1 MGLTI
6 TDGAKLLKNGYSLSD
21 LKELNTVLDKNPDN
35 GNDIIELAKKLK
47 FSDLKSALTLFNVSA
62 QSDESGNDNSENDDN
77 DSDDSGENHNDNSS
91 DGDHQEDDNVDY
103 KKLYENEKQ
112 LRESIQKANQ
122 NRDVSGNKDKKTP
135 YDLALEI
142 AADVLN

>member
-21 LKELNTVLDKNPDN
+21 LKELNTVLEKNPDN

-47 FSDLKSALTLFNVSA
+47 FPDLKSALTLFNVSA
-62 QSDESGNDNSENDDN
+62 QSDDSGNDNSEDDDN
-77 DSDDSGENHNDNSS
+77 DSGDQGENHNDNSS
-91 DGDHQEDDNVDY
+91 DDDHQKVDNVDY
-103 KKLYENEKQ
+103 KKLYEDEKQ

-122 NRDVSGNKDKKTP
+122 NRDVSGAKDKKTP
-135 YDLALEI
+135 YELALEI